1 MNPYPLRHH
10 DLQINAHAMITAIAI
25 HPSTTTFEKNPVYF
39 IILRILRL
47 INDKGNGILLADND
61 QMNELVSTSWRRI

>member
-1 MNPYPLRHH
+1 
-10 DLQINAHAMITAIAI
+10 MIAAIAI
-25 HPSTTTFEKNPVYF
+25 NRTMTTFEKNPVHF
-39 IILRILRL
+39 NILRILRL